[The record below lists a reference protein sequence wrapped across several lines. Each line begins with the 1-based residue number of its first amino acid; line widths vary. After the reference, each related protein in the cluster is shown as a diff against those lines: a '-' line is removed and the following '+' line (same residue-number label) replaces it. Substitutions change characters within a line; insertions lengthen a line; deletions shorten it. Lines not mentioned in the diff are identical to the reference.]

1 MKKINCLVL
10 IFVVISCAVV
20 SCGSRVDFLSKAR
33 HMSGYD
39 CVDSLACA
47 WEYLQDANH
56 ETNKVVGL
64 DVAKIIV
71 HKTDSLFD
79 DFLQKPDLDSAARC
93 LDLMEQVVSFYGEM
107 CFIPESSIE
116 DKVEQTTID
125 KQEKLY
131 VRKERL
137 ADSYY
142 KQARSAE
149 KLWKKFNDSI
159 ERQRMEDSDRMAHK
173 YNPDKY

>member
-1 MKKINCLVL
+1 MKKINCFVL
-10 IFVVISCAVV
+10 IMVVISCAVV
-20 SCGSRVDFLSKAR
+20 SCSSRGDSLTKAR

-47 WEYLQDANH
+47 WEYLQEANH
-56 ETNKVVGL
+56 ETNNVVGL
-64 DVAKIIV
+64 DIAKIIV

-79 DFLQKPDLDSAARC
+79 NFLQKPDLDGAARC

-107 CFIPESSIE
+107 CFIPESSNE
-116 DKVEQTTID
+116 DNVEPSTID
-125 KQEKLY
+125 KQEKLE

-142 KQARSAE
+142 RQARSAE

-159 ERQRMEDSDRMAHK
+159 ERQRMEDSDKMAHK